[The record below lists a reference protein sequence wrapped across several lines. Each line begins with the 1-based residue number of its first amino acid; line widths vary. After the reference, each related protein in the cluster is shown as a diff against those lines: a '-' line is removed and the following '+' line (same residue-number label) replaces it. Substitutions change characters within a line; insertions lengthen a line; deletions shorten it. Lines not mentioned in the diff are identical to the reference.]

1 MISFVI
7 GMKKNAAIIFRSAIL
22 ILLGL
27 TIGLYINGD
36 NFMGRDTT
44 FSSSGPSKLSKVLDL
59 VRNKYVDS
67 VNVDSVEGETVNELL
82 QRLDPHSLYL
92 PAQQALSVNEKLE
105 GGFNGVGIEYSL
117 LRDTLVISYVYP
129 DGPAALQGIK
139 AGDKVVEVDNEKF
152 SGTNLT
158 NELVNKKL
166 RGTKG
171 SDLLLGIQRAN
182 TKEIKAV
189 NVKRDRVTLSSID
202 AAYKVDAETG
212 YIKISKF
219 ATNTD
224 ADFRA
229 ELLKLKE
236 EGVKKLVLDLRG
248 NGGGYLNSATS
259 LADEFLN
266 SKQLIVYTKGI
277 HEPRTDYFATDSGTF
292 QDGKLAVLI
301 DEYSASASEI
311 LAGAL
316 QDLDRATIV
325 GRRSFGKGLVQEQ
338 FQFDDGSAV
347 NLTVARY
354 YTASGRSIQKTY
366 KNGVV
371 SYRNELAERMRKG
384 ELFSAESNLNDSV
397 LHTNSKYR
405 TSTGRKVFSGGGI
418 MPDVFVPE
426 DSTKNTWLI
435 SQLSKNDLFT
445 AYTID
450 YLQPVLKLYTVDDD
464 FVNGYN
470 VSDAAMAQ
478 FIKYAS
484 LTVKDITKEEIAA
497 SKAHLKTLLKAN
509 AAHFKWGDAGYFKAL
524 NSTDIALK
532 KAVESLD

>member
-1 MISFVI
+1 VI
-7 GMKKNAAIIFRSAIL
+7 GMKQNAAIIFRSAIL
-22 ILLGL
+22 ILLGV
-27 TIGLYINGD
+27 TIGLYISN
-36 NFMGRDTT
+36 MSHSGREAD
-44 FSSSGPSKLSKVLDL
+44 FSLPGKGKLGKVLEL

-92 PAQQALSVNEKLE
+92 PPQQAISVNEKLE
-105 GGFNGVGIEYSL
+105 GGFNGIGIEYQL
-117 LRDTLVISYVYP
+117 LRDTLVISYVYTG
-129 DGPAALQGIK
+129 GPAALQGVK
-139 AGDKVVEVDNEKF
+139 AGDKVVEVDHEKF
-152 SGTNLT
+152 AGTRLT
-158 NELVNKKL
+158 NARVNKKL
-166 RGTKG
+166 RGEKG
-171 SDLLLGIQRAN
+171 SEILLALLPGNARDL
-182 TKEIKAV
+182 KFV
-189 NVKRDRVTLSSID
+189 NIKRDRVILSSID
-202 AAYKVDAETG
+202 AAYKVDNETG

-224 ADFRA
+224 ADFKTA
-229 ELLKLKE
+229 FLKLKAD
-236 EGVKKLVLDLRG
+236 GAKKLVLDLRG
-248 NGGGYLNSATS
+248 NGGGYLNSATT

-366 KNGVV
+366 KNGVA
-371 SYRNELAERMRKG
+371 SYRNELADRMRKG
-384 ELFSAESNLNDSV
+384 ELFSEESNLNDSV
-397 LHTNSKYR
+397 LRNNSKYR
-405 TSTGRKVFSGGGI
+405 TSIGRKVFSGGGI

-426 DSTKNTWLI
+426 DTTLNTWLI
-435 SQLSKNDLFT
+435 SQLSKKDVFT
-445 AYTID
+445 AYVID
-450 YLQPVLKLYTVDDD
+450 RMQPVLKLYAVDDD
-464 FVNGYN
+464 FVNRYF
-470 VSDAAMAQ
+470 VSDADYAR

-484 LTVKDITKEEIAA
+484 LSVKDITNEEIIAG
-497 SKAHLKTLLKAN
+497 KAHIKTLLKAN
-509 AAHFKWGDAGYFKAL
+509 AAHFKWGDAGYYKAL
-524 NSTDIALK
+524 NATDVALK

>member
-7 GMKKNAAIIFRSAIL
+7 GMKRNAAIIFRSAIL
-22 ILLGL
+22 ILLGI
-27 TIGLYINGD
+27 TIGLYLNGD
-36 NFMGRDTT
+36 SFIGRDAGY
-44 FSSSGPSKLSKVLDL
+44 SSSGQNKLSKVLDL

-105 GGFNGVGIEYSL
+105 GGFNGIGIEYNL

-129 DGPAALQGIK
+129 DGPAALQGLK
-139 AGDKVVEVDNEKF
+139 AGDKVLEADHEKF
-152 SGTNLT
+152 AGTNLT
-158 NELVNKKL
+158 NACINKKL

-171 SDLLLGIQRAN
+171 SGLLLAVLPAD
-182 TKEIKAV
+182 TKDIKLV
-189 NVKRDRVTLSSID
+189 NLKRDRVALSSID
-202 AAYKVDAETG
+202 AAYKVNAETG
-212 YIKISKF
+212 YVKISKF
-219 ATNTD
+219 ATTTD

-229 ELLKLKE
+229 ALLKLKE
-236 EGVKKLVLDLRG
+236 EGIKKLVLDLRG

-266 SKQLIVYTKGI
+266 NKQLIVYTKGM
-277 HEPRTDYFATDSGTF
+277 HEPRTDYFATDSGSF

-366 KNGVV
+366 KNGVA

-384 ELFSAESNLNDSV
+384 ELFSAENNLSDSV
-397 LHTNSKYR
+397 LHKNGSYR
-405 TSTGRKVFSGGGI
+405 TSNGRKVFSGGGI

-426 DSTKNTWLI
+426 DTTRNTWLI
-435 SQLSKNDLFT
+435 SQLTKNDLFT
-445 AYTID
+445 AYIID
-450 YLQPVLKLYTVDDD
+450 YLQPVLRSYNLEDD
-464 FVNGYN
+464 FINGYSVN
-470 VSDAAMAQ
+470 DATMAQ

-484 LTVKDITKEEIAA
+484 LSVKDITKEEIAA
-497 SKAHLKTLLKAN
+497 SKTHLKTLLKAY
-509 AAHFKWGDAGYFKAL
+509 AAHFKWGDEGYYKAL
-524 NSTDIALK
+524 NATDTALK
-532 KAVESLD
+532 KAVESLY

>member
-1 MISFVI
+1 MF
-7 GMKKNAAIIFRSAIL
+7 GMKKTASIIFRSTIL
-22 ILLGL
+22 VLLGV
-27 TIGLYINGD
+27 TIGMYISDGR
-36 NFMGRDTT
+36 FGGRDAN
-44 FSSSGPSKLSKVLDL
+44 FSLSGQSKLAKVLEL
-59 VRNKYVDS
+59 VRNNYVDS

-105 GGFNGVGIEYSL
+105 GGFNGIGIEYHL
-117 LRDTLVISYVYP
+117 LRDTLVVSYVYP
-129 DGPAALQGIK
+129 GGPAALQGLK
-139 AGDKVVEVDNEKF
+139 PGDKIIEVDHEKF
-152 SGTNLT
+152 SGTSLT
-158 NELVNKKL
+158 NARVNKKL
-166 RGTKG
+166 RGPKG
-171 SDLLLGIQRAN
+171 SDLLMAVLHN
-182 TKEIKAV
+182 NNKNIKFV
-189 NVKRDRVTLSSID
+189 NVKRNRVTLSSID

-224 ADFRA
+224 ADFKTA
-229 ELLKLKE
+229 LLKLKA

-248 NGGGYLNSATS
+248 NGGGYLNTATS

-266 SKQLIVYTKGI
+266 SKRLIVYTKGM
-277 HEPRTDYFATDSGTF
+277 HEPRTDYFATDSGAF

-311 LAGAL
+311 LAGSL

-338 FQFDDGSAV
+338 FQFEDGSAV

-366 KNGVV
+366 KNGVA

-397 LHTNSKYR
+397 LRTNSKYR
-405 TSTGRKVFSGGGI
+405 TSIGRKVFSGGGI
-418 MPDVFVPE
+418 MPDVFVP
-426 DSTKNTWLI
+426 DDTTKNTWLI
-435 SQLSKNDLFT
+435 HQLTKKELFT
-445 AYTID
+445 AYVID
-450 YLQPVLKLYTVDDD
+450 RLQPVLKQYPFDDD
-464 FVNGYN
+464 FINRYN
-470 VSDAAMAQ
+470 VSDAELSRL
-478 FIKYAS
+478 IKYAS
-484 LTVKDITKEEIAA
+484 LTVKDITAEEIAT
-497 SKAHLKTLLKAN
+497 SKAHVKTLLKAY
-509 AAHFKWGDAGYFKAL
+509 AAHFKWGDAAYYKAL
-524 NSTDIALK
+524 NSTDVAVK